1 MLKTKENEV
10 DAQGKDLEALYS
22 EIADKEREWAEEK
35 GKITGELEAM
45 RQAKEDLEQKL

>member
-22 EIADKEREWAEEK
+22 EIAEKERDWNEERIK
-35 GKITGELEAM
+35 LMG
-45 RQAKEDLEQKL
+45 DLESLR